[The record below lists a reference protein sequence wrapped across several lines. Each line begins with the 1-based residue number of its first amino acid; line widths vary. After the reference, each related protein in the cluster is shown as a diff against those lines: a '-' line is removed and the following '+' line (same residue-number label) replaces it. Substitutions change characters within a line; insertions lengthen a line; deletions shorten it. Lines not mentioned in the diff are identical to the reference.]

1 MKRLTLFRHAKSSWE
16 DPTLSD
22 FDRPLNPRGRRNAPE
37 MGRRLLAND
46 QVPDLL
52 ISSPARRA
60 ISTARM
66 AAREM
71 GFPEERIIEES
82 ALYHAGGSTIL
93 EILVSLET
101 RADHVMLV
109 AHNPGFTDLANRLSS
124 ARIDNIPT
132 AGLFCVD
139 FDVDDWSDVREYGGD
154 FVYFDYPKNAA
165 HR

>member
-1 MKRLTLFRHAKSSWE
+1 MKRLTLLRHAKSSW
-16 DPTLSD
+16 DDASLSD

-37 MGRRLLAND
+37 MGRRLLENG

-71 GFPEERIIEES
+71 GFPEERIIEEP
-82 ALYHAGGSTIL
+82 ALYHASSAAII
-93 EILVSLET
+93 EIVHSLET
-101 RADHVMLV
+101 LADHVMLV
-109 AHNPGFTDLANRLSS
+109 AHNPGFTDLANRLST

-132 AGLFCVD
+132 AGVFCVD
-139 FDVDDWSDVREYGGD
+139 FDVDDWNEVRPHEGV
-154 FVYFDYPKNAA
+154 FVYFDYPKNPAA
-165 HR
+165 R